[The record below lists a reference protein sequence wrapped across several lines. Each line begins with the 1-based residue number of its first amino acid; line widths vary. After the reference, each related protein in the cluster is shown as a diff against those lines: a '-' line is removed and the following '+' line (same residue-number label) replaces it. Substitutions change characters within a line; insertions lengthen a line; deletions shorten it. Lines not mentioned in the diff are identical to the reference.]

1 MNAVN
6 TYFIDVIKQHYFDF
20 TGRATRQQFWMFV
33 LFNFIISLILSVLGR
48 MDNIIGTL
56 FTVINA
62 LYGLAV
68 LLPSLGIAVRRLH
81 DTDRSGWWLLISLVP
96 FVGAIVL
103 LVFYVLPGNQGKN
116 RFN

>member
-6 TYFIDVIKQHYFDF
+6 TYFIDVIKHHYFDF
-20 TGRATRQQFWMFV
+20 SGRASRQQFWMFV
-33 LFNFIISLILSVLGR
+33 LFSFLISLVLSVLGG
-48 MDNIIGTL
+48 MDNMLGTL
-56 FTVINA
+56 FSVING

-68 LLPSLGIAVRRLH
+68 LLPSLAIAVRRLH
-81 DTDRSGWWLLISLVP
+81 DTDRSGWWLLISLLP
-96 FVGAIVL
+96 FVGGIVL